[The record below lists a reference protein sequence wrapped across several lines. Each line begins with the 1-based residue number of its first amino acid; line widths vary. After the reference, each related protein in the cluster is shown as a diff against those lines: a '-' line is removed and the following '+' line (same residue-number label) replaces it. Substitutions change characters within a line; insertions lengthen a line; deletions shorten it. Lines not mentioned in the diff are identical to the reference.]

1 MRSRR
6 ILILEDDE
14 AFAFYLRSC
23 LNLAREAPEIVFVE
37 KLYDAMEHLETTRFD
52 LVICDIMLPD
62 WSGNPESMLTLISMR
77 AKGAVIAAITGK
89 HIALPTRCCDA
100 AEYKLNL
107 NNQDAV
113 LRFIAEAER
122 NARRAQRVVKPA
134 EALEEWMAQGSP
146 VHASA

>member
-1 MRSRR
+1 MRSKRVLV
-6 ILILEDDE
+6 IEDNDGFT
-14 AFAFYLRSC
+14 AYLRSC
-23 LNLAREAPEIVFVE
+23 LNLAREAPEIVFVT
-37 KLYDAMEHLETTRFD
+37 KLYDAMEHLEATRFD

-62 WSGNPESMLTLISMR
+62 WMGNPESMLTLISMR

-89 HIALPTRCCDA
+89 NISLPTRCCDA

-146 VHASA
+146 VHVSA